1 MCTSYN
7 AYSDQLWTF
16 TKAGTTSSTVRAD
29 GINAQGISIR
39 WKSGDFAPKT
49 TTAGIITSS
58 PSSESITGAETQDAT
73 HGTSGILSKG
83 AKAGIGVAAAVGVI
97 MMITIAILC
106 WMVQRKKKNLKF
118 EEADNIDAVQVAPS
132 SNERMGGPAELN
144 AVYRNTVRC
153 AELDP
158 QGRQIPV
165 ELDTRTRTEK
175 F

>member
-1 MCTSYN
+1 
-7 AYSDQLWTF
+7 
-16 TKAGTTSSTVRAD
+16 
-29 GINAQGISIR
+29 
-39 WKSGDFAPKT
+39 
-49 TTAGIITSS
+49 
-58 PSSESITGAETQDAT
+58 
-73 HGTSGILSKG
+73 
-83 AKAGIGVAAAVGVI
+83 